1 MENKMQVF
9 TNSEFGEV
17 RTLTIDNEPW
27 FVGKDVAEVL
37 GYEKPR
43 NAISA
48 HVDEE
53 DKKDAPIQGTL
64 GGTQSMTIIN
74 ESGLYSLIFS
84 SKLPKA
90 KEFKHWVT
98 SEVLPAIRKTG
109 TYNIE
114 PYKSKRTSAGEVA
127 SLIKVI
133 KTVMKDQDSPAYKI
147 AEMTQMVCQQFNV
160 ELPEQFVV
168 KPLYEQLAFLLVE
181 RI

>member
-27 FVGKDVAEVL
+27 FVGKDIAEVL
-37 GYEKPR
+37 GYERSTK
-43 NAISA
+43 AIRD
-48 HVDEE
+48 HVDDE
-53 DKKDAPIQGTL
+53 DVDEIPIQDSIGRM
-64 GGTQSMTIIN
+64 QSTPVIN

-147 AEMTQMVCQQFNV
+147 AEMAQMVCQQFNV
-160 ELPEQFVV
+160 ELPEQFV
-168 KPLYEQLAFLLVE
+168 
-181 RI
+181 